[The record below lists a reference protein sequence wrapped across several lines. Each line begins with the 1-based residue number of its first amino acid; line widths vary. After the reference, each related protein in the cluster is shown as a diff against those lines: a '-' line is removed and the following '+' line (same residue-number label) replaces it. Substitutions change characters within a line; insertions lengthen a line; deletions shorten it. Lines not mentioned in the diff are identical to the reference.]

1 MNTKIS
7 SKNDQDKVPEVNL
20 DIDIEDL
27 RERLGVIAL
36 EQENAL
42 LRQILSEWL
51 GYLNIIDL
59 AVQELLGEPIV
70 TEKMQYN
77 IRRGG
82 KVDILRSRPPIPTN
96 LLQAAPAKVGSGG
109 QKK

>member
-1 MNTKIS
+1 MS
-7 SKNDQDKVPEVNL
+7 SSTLNKNGQDEVQEVNL
-20 DIDIEDL
+20 DIDIDDL
-27 RERLGVIAL
+27 RERLGVVAL

-42 LRQILSEWL
+42 LRQTLNE
-51 GYLNIIDL
+51 YLAYVNVIDL

-82 KVDILRSRPPIPTN
+82 KIEISRSRPPIPAN
-96 LLQAAPAKVGSGG
+96 LLQAAPERVGTGG
-109 QKK
+109 KK